1 MNNGFYWKIAK
12 TNIKNNRKIYFPYI
26 LTSIGMV
33 MIFYIVGFLAHD
45 NDIRTKMNG
54 GATLQSLLK
63 FGIWVIAIFAVLFLW
78 YTNSF
83 IAKRRKK
90 EFGLFHVLGMGKKN
104 IARVMF
110 CEGCI
115 TNGVSVVGGLLLG
128 VVFSKLV
135 QGILYR
141 LMQYDLSSLRLS
153 VDTDT
158 VLATLLL
165 FCGVFL
171 LIYLD
176 SLRQIAFSNTIEL
189 LHGAQ
194 TGEREPRANWIL
206 AALGAI
212 CLAIGYYIA
221 VSTEDPV
228 AATMLFFI
236 AVVFVILGTYG
247 LFISGSVAILKLL
260 KKNKTYYYSPQH
272 FISVSGMTYRMK
284 RNGAGLA
291 SICILSTMVLVML
304 SSTFCMFVGMDNGV
318 NLQYP
323 MDMTVTVYNAND
335 PESFAMVQEAVEGVL
350 AEKGVQVQ
358 KKAAYHVM
366 SSASFVTDGAVSF
379 QWETTSENYA
389 RTVLTHMLTIDA
401 YNAYRLKGDAVQ
413 LAENEVYLLCDGVT
427 YPQDTITIEG
437 TTYTV
442 KGSADLMTHFP
453 LLSTADYLGMPHL
466 SVFFA
471 DQTAAD
477 RVFHAMYPEMDEN
490 YRIPLE
496 GGEPGQT
503 YSLYFAYIGLDLDT
517 TDSVLLEEL
526 CRTIFALFSDA
537 DNPQSIYRTNTP
549 SCRPSTHAD
558 QYHWVLAMYGGL
570 LFIAV
575 ILGLVFVC
583 GEVLIIYYKQVTEGY
598 EDVGRFAIMRKVG
611 MTEREIR
618 KSIRHQILTVFF
630 LPLFGAGLHTLFA
643 FPMLEKLLKMMVYA
657 SRSLFLTTLA
667 ICFAIFTVFYVL
679 VYLITSK
686 AYTRIIDKGQTQVL

>member
-194 TGEREPRANWIL
+194 TGERAACQLDPCCAGRDLSCHRVLHRRFHRGSGCGNHAVLYRCGVCHPRHLWTL
-206 AALGAI
+206 YLRQRG
-212 CLAIGYYIA
+212 
-221 VSTEDPV
+221 
-228 AATMLFFI
+228 
-236 AVVFVILGTYG
+236 
-247 LFISGSVAILKLL
+247 
-260 KKNKTYYYSPQH
+260 
-272 FISVSGMTYRMK
+272 
-284 RNGAGLA
+284 
-291 SICILSTMVLVML
+291 
-304 SSTFCMFVGMDNGV
+304 
-318 NLQYP
+318 
-323 MDMTVTVYNAND
+323 D
-335 PESFAMVQEAVEGVL
+335 PEAF
-350 AEKGVQVQ
+350 EKEQ
-358 KKAAYHVM
+358 
-366 SSASFVTDGAVSF
+366 
-379 QWETTSENYA
+379 N
-389 RTVLTHMLTIDA
+389 
-401 YNAYRLKGDAVQ
+401 
-413 LAENEVYLLCDGVT
+413 LL
-427 YPQDTITIEG
+427 
-437 TTYTV
+437 
-442 KGSADLMTHFP
+442 L
-453 LLSTADYLGMPHL
+453 
-466 SVFFA
+466 
-471 DQTAAD
+471 
-477 RVFHAMYPEMDEN
+477 
-490 YRIPLE
+490 
-496 GGEPGQT
+496 
-503 YSLYFAYIGLDLDT
+503 
-517 TDSVLLEEL
+517 
-526 CRTIFALFSDA
+526 
-537 DNPQSIYRTNTP
+537 
-549 SCRPSTHAD
+549 
-558 QYHWVLAMYGGL
+558 
-570 LFIAV
+570 
-575 ILGLVFVC
+575 
-583 GEVLIIYYKQVTEGY
+583 
-598 EDVGRFAIMRKVG
+598 
-611 MTEREIR
+611 
-618 KSIRHQILTVFF
+618 
-630 LPLFGAGLHTLFA
+630 
-643 FPMLEKLLKMMVYA
+643 
-657 SRSLFLTTLA
+657 
-667 ICFAIFTVFYVL
+667 
-679 VYLITSK
+679 
-686 AYTRIIDKGQTQVL
+686 